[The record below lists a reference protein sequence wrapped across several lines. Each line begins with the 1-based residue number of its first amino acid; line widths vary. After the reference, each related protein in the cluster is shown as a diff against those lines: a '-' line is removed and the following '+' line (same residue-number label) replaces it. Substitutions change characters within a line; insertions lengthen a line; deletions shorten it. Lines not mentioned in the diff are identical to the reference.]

1 MVSVTEGRPVA
12 REKQSVERPGRGRPK
27 THRDDI
33 SVKMDRALAAKA
45 QYLARLK
52 GITLA
57 EFISETLRAPVER
70 DFAKASRE
78 SVPD

>member
-1 MVSVTEGRPVA
+1 MVVLIEDAPVA
-12 REKQSVERPGRGRPK
+12 RTQQGVERPGRGRPK
-27 THRDDI
+27 TSRDDI

-57 EFISETLRAPVER
+57 EFITETLRGVVER
-70 DFAKASRE
+70 DFTKASRE
-78 SVPD
+78 GTE